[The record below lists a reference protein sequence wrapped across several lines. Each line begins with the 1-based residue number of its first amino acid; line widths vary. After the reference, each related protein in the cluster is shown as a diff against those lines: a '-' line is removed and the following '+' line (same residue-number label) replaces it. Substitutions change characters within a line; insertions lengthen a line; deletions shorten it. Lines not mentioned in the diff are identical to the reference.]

1 MRGWSGAVSRQ
12 YIGFSLNKFFRGVS
26 SHVPEIMAAGT
37 HSPGGPN
44 GIIRSQSFA
53 GFSTLQER
61 RSRCNSFMGNSAV
74 QKKPTS
80 KPKKPHLSGHK
91 ASSGSREPKP
101 ERVEEVYGALKQGL
115 DEYLEVHQTGLDKL
129 TSLMKDMKRNSRLGV
144 LYDLDKQIKT
154 IERYMRRLEF
164 HMSKVDELYEAF
176 CIQRRLREGAS
187 KMKQAFSASPS
198 TKATRESMSEVNRR
212 YKEYTEN
219 MSTLEGELEN
229 MLGEFHIKM
238 KGLAG
243 FARLCPG
250 DQYEIFMRYGRQR
263 WKLKG
268 KIEVNSRQS
277 WDGEEI
283 VFMPLI
289 TDLINIKVTE
299 LKGLAT
305 HILVGSVICETKD
318 LFTAMPQVVAVDV
331 NDLGTIKLN
340 LEVTWFPF
348 DVEDLTLS
356 SGNVSKA
363 TALQRRVSVY
373 SQGTPETPT
382 FQDQSLFWHPSPTQH
397 RLSPTQHRPCPTQH
411 RLSPTQHRLS
421 PTQHRLSFLHGL
433 RNSLLE
439 KLRRSRS
446 FGDLVSLRPRPKSS
460 LEGYVTESTL
470 PDDVFEN
477 GGCGNAE
484 CKRLSFTFS
493 DTSVSSPSLAPGQSN
508 PEITITPP
516 ETCPQPQIPNVEVTV
531 RIHADVVEEA
541 EEGEEEEE
549 SRGSSGSVS
558 TSLVSEEAE
567 SEWERAES
575 QSNGGSVSLCS
586 ERQLSA
592 VSPGGVFP
600 DHAGPDSDGDED
612 DSSEL
617 LKPVELDTEEPGSL
631 TRQLVRRL
639 TSSDILPEAGV
650 LSWAGEGSRAFL
662 ESSLEETLQSLLLRL
677 ESLGQRCRELQDLE
691 QEVMRLEDLLKCRL
705 PGHRSRSSSLS
716 LMVESALESFDFLNT
731 SDFDDDDTGD
741 DHALQRS
748 VFFDMEAES
757 IGPGGPHPEAR
768 GHLSEALTED
778 TGVGN
783 SVAGSPLPLTTGNEN
798 LDVAIVIHLQY
809 CDHLIQLLSSGG
821 SPWQRRAQLQ
831 KLSAQTQL
839 LEELGEISTERLG
852 SITSAADVLPG
863 LAERPARMALWSE
876 WSGSG
881 ALFHATLDRVLK
893 HMHHCY
899 TGPLQERHPHTA
911 ADTVIRLVVSEMV
924 DRSDLASSPTCHP
937 HSALSQVVF
946 PPSALSQDV
955 VSPSALSQ
963 DVVSPSA
970 LSQDVFPPSALSQDV
985 VSPSALSQ
993 DVFPPS
999 ALSQDVF
1006 PPSALSQDVVSP
1018 SALSQDVVSPSA
1030 LSQDVV
1036 SPSALSQDV
1045 VSPSALSQDVV
1056 SPSALSQDVV
1066 SPSAL
1071 SHDVVT
1077 VFQFHS
1083 YVSKHSVEDM
1093 EDHLLQVAR
1102 EAVFAEGLSGGDSE
1116 RCLKELEEV
1125 SHTGLCPRQQ
1135 TLRALASLLSH
1146 QDPQLSEAA
1155 AAYITSAS
1163 SHTPFR
1169 SKAVD
1174 CYTQALWESGVQTQR
1189 SACAALSCLQAVE
1202 SLRAVVSLCDS
1213 ADEEL
1218 RHVAIETLLTFGEE
1232 GRLAYE
1238 QLDTMPREMV
1248 RLGTRRGNAVTTA
1261 F

>member
-1 MRGWSGAVSRQ
+1 MTRATAHCWHQAMELSRRLHW
-12 YIGFSLNKFFRGVS
+12 IRNRPWRARARHREFNRVS
-26 SHVPEIMAAGT
+26 SRVPEIMAAGT

-91 ASSGSREPKP
+91 ASSGSRVPQPK
-101 ERVEEVYGALKQGL
+101 RVEEVYGALKQGL
-115 DEYLEVHQTGLDKL
+115 DEYLEVYQTELDKL

-164 HMSKVDELYEAF
+164 HMSKVDELYEVF
-176 CIQRRLREGAS
+176 CIQRKLREGAS

-198 TKATRESMSEVNRR
+198 TKATRESILEVNRR

-219 MSTLEGELEN
+219 MSTFEVELEN
-229 MLGEFHIKM
+229 LLGEFHIKM

-243 FARLCPG
+243 FARLCSG

-277 WDGEEI
+277 WDGEEM
-283 VFMPLI
+283 VFTPLI

-382 FQDQSLFWHPSPTQH
+382 FQDQSF
-397 RLSPTQHRPCPTQH
+397 
-411 RLSPTQHRLS
+411 
-421 PTQHRLSFLHGL
+421 F
-433 RNSLLE
+433 
-439 KLRRSRS
+439 
-446 FGDLVSLRPRPKSS
+446 
-460 LEGYVTESTL
+460 STL

-477 GGCGNAE
+477 GGCGNSE

-493 DTSVSSPSLAPGQSN
+493 DTSVSSLSPSLAPGQSN
-508 PEITITPP
+508 PEITVTPP
-516 ETCPQPQIPNVEVTV
+516 DTNHWPQIPPREDKGVEEMV
-531 RIHADVVEEA
+531 RVHADVVE

-549 SRGSSGSVS
+549 SGDSGGSVS
-558 TSLVSEEAE
+558 ASLVSEDVE
-567 SEWERAES
+567 SEWERAEF
-575 QSNGGSVSLCS
+575 QLNVGSSSLCS
-586 ERQLSA
+586 EGQLSA
-592 VSPGGVFP
+592 VSPEDVFL
-600 DHAGPDSDGDED
+600 DHAGPDRDGDED

-639 TSSDILPEAGV
+639 TSSDILPEVVG

-662 ESSLEETLQSLLLRL
+662 ESSLEEALHSLLLRL
-677 ESLGQRCRELQDLE
+677 ESPGQRCRELQDLE

-705 PGHRSRSSSLS
+705 PGHRSRSSSPS
-716 LMVESALESFDFLNT
+716 LTVESALESFDFLNT

-741 DHALQRS
+741 DHALHHS
-748 VFFDMEAES
+748 VFFDMEVER
-757 IGPGGPHPEAR
+757 IGPGGQHPEAR

-798 LDVAIVIHLQY
+798 LDMAIVIHLQY
-809 CDHLIQLLSSGG
+809 CEHLIQLLSSGG
-821 SPWQRRAQLQ
+821 NPWQRRAQLQ

-839 LEELGEISTERLG
+839 LEELGEFSTERLG
-852 SITSAADVLPG
+852 CITSAADVLPG
-863 LAERPARMALWSE
+863 LAERPGLMALWSE
-876 WSGSG
+876 CSGSG
-881 ALFHATLDRVLK
+881 GEFHTTLDRVLK
-893 HMHHCY
+893 HMHLSY
-899 TGPLQERHPHTA
+899 TSPLQERHPHTTA
-911 ADTVIRLVVSEMV
+911 ETVIWLVVSEMV
-924 DRSDLASSPTCHP
+924 DRSELASP
-937 HSALSQVVF
+937 

-955 VSPSALSQ
+955 L
-963 DVVSPSA
+963 
-970 LSQDVFPPSALSQDV
+970 
-985 VSPSALSQ
+985 
-993 DVFPPS
+993 
-999 ALSQDVF
+999 
-1006 PPSALSQDVVSP
+1006 
-1018 SALSQDVVSPSA
+1018 
-1030 LSQDVV
+1030 
-1036 SPSALSQDV
+1036 
-1045 VSPSALSQDVV
+1045 
-1056 SPSALSQDVV
+1056 
-1066 SPSAL
+1066 
-1071 SHDVVT
+1071 T

-1083 YVSKHSVEDM
+1083 YISEHSVGDM
-1093 EDHLLQVAR
+1093 EEHLLRVAR
-1102 EAVFAEGLSGGDSE
+1102 EAVFAEGLCSGDSE

-1125 SHTGLCPRQQ
+1125 SHTGLCPQLQ

-1146 QDPQLSEAA
+1146 KDPQLSKAA
-1155 AAYITSAS
+1155 TAYITSAA

-1174 CYTQALWESGVQTQR
+1174 CYTQSLSEGGVVTQR

-1202 SLRAVVSLCDS
+1202 SIRAVVLLCDS

-1218 RHVAIETLLTFGEE
+1218 HHIAIETLLTLGEE

-1238 QLDTMPREMV
+1238 QLDTVPRELV
-1248 RLGTRRGNAVTTA
+1248 QLGTRRGNAVTTA

>member
-1 MRGWSGAVSRQ
+1 
-12 YIGFSLNKFFRGVS
+12 
-26 SHVPEIMAAGT
+26 MAAGT

-91 ASSGSREPKP
+91 ASSGSREPQPK
-101 ERVEEVYGALKQGL
+101 RVEEVYGALKQGL
-115 DEYLEVHQTGLDKL
+115 DEYLEVYQTELDKL

-164 HMSKVDELYEAF
+164 HMSKVDELYEVF
-176 CIQRRLREGAS
+176 CIQRMLREGAS

-198 TKATRESMSEVNRR
+198 TKATRESILEVNRR

-219 MSTLEGELEN
+219 MSTFEVELEN
-229 MLGEFHIKM
+229 LLGEFHIKM

-243 FARLCPG
+243 FARLCSG

-277 WDGEEI
+277 WDGEEM
-283 VFMPLI
+283 VFTPLI

-382 FQDQSLFWHPSPTQH
+382 FQDQSF
-397 RLSPTQHRPCPTQH
+397 
-411 RLSPTQHRLS
+411 
-421 PTQHRLSFLHGL
+421 F
-433 RNSLLE
+433 
-439 KLRRSRS
+439 
-446 FGDLVSLRPRPKSS
+446 
-460 LEGYVTESTL
+460 STL

-477 GGCGNAE
+477 GGCGNSE

-493 DTSVSSPSLAPGQSN
+493 DTSVSSLSPSLAPGQSN
-508 PEITITPP
+508 PEITVTPP
-516 ETCPQPQIPNVEVTV
+516 DTNHWPQIPPREDKGVEEMV
-531 RIHADVVEEA
+531 RVHADVVE

-549 SRGSSGSVS
+549 SGDSGGSVS
-558 TSLVSEEAE
+558 VSLVSEEVE
-567 SEWERAES
+567 SEWERAEF
-575 QSNGGSVSLCS
+575 QLNVGSSSLCS
-586 ERQLSA
+586 ESQLSA
-592 VSPGGVFP
+592 VAPEDVFL
-600 DHAGPDSDGDED
+600 DHAGSDRDGDED

-639 TSSDILPEAGV
+639 TSSDILPEVVG

-662 ESSLEETLQSLLLRL
+662 ESSLEEALHSLLLRL

-716 LMVESALESFDFLNT
+716 LTVESALESFDFLNT

-741 DHALQRS
+741 DHALHHS
-748 VFFDMEAES
+748 VFFDMEVER
-757 IGPGGPHPEAR
+757 IGPGVQHPEAR

-798 LDVAIVIHLQY
+798 LDMAIVIHLQY

-839 LEELGEISTERLG
+839 LEELGEISTECLG

-863 LAERPARMALWSE
+863 LAERPGLMALWSE
-876 WSGSG
+876 CSGSG
-881 ALFHATLDRVLK
+881 GQFHTTLDRVLK
-893 HMHHCY
+893 HMHHSY
-899 TGPLQERHPHTA
+899 TSPLQERHPHTTA
-911 ADTVIRLVVSEMV
+911 ETVIWLVVSEMV
-924 DRSDLASSPTCHP
+924 DRSELASP
-937 HSALSQVVF
+937 

-955 VSPSALSQ
+955 L
-963 DVVSPSA
+963 
-970 LSQDVFPPSALSQDV
+970 
-985 VSPSALSQ
+985 
-993 DVFPPS
+993 
-999 ALSQDVF
+999 
-1006 PPSALSQDVVSP
+1006 
-1018 SALSQDVVSPSA
+1018 
-1030 LSQDVV
+1030 
-1036 SPSALSQDV
+1036 
-1045 VSPSALSQDVV
+1045 
-1056 SPSALSQDVV
+1056 
-1066 SPSAL
+1066 
-1071 SHDVVT
+1071 T

-1083 YVSKHSVEDM
+1083 YVSEHSVGDM
-1093 EDHLLQVAR
+1093 KEHLLQVAR
-1102 EAVFAEGLSGGDSE
+1102 EAVFAEGLRDGDSE

-1125 SHTGLCPRQQ
+1125 SHTGLCPQLQ

-1146 QDPQLSEAA
+1146 KDPQLSKAA
-1155 AAYITSAS
+1155 TAYITSAA

-1174 CYTQALWESGVQTQR
+1174 CYTQSLSEGGVLTQR

-1202 SLRAVVSLCDS
+1202 SIRAVVLLCDS

-1218 RHVAIETLLTFGEE
+1218 HHIAIETLLTLGEE

-1238 QLDTMPREMV
+1238 QLDTVPRELV
-1248 RLGTRRGNAVTTA
+1248 QLGTRRGTTVTTA

>member
-1 MRGWSGAVSRQ
+1 
-12 YIGFSLNKFFRGVS
+12 
-26 SHVPEIMAAGT
+26 MAAGT

-91 ASSGSREPKP
+91 ASSGSRVPQPK
-101 ERVEEVYGALKQGL
+101 RVEEVYGALKQGL
-115 DEYLEVHQTGLDKL
+115 DEYLEVYQTELDKL

-164 HMSKVDELYEAF
+164 HMSKVDELYEVF
-176 CIQRRLREGAS
+176 CIQRKLREGAS

-198 TKATRESMSEVNRR
+198 TKATRESILEVNRR

-219 MSTLEGELEN
+219 MSTFEVELEN
-229 MLGEFHIKM
+229 LLGEFHIKM

-243 FARLCPG
+243 FARLCSG

-277 WDGEEI
+277 WDGEEM
-283 VFMPLI
+283 VFTPLI

-382 FQDQSLFWHPSPTQH
+382 FQDQSF
-397 RLSPTQHRPCPTQH
+397 
-411 RLSPTQHRLS
+411 
-421 PTQHRLSFLHGL
+421 F
-433 RNSLLE
+433 
-439 KLRRSRS
+439 
-446 FGDLVSLRPRPKSS
+446 
-460 LEGYVTESTL
+460 STL

-477 GGCGNAE
+477 GGCGNSE

-493 DTSVSSPSLAPGQSN
+493 DTSVSSLSPSLAPGQSN
-508 PEITITPP
+508 PEITVTPP
-516 ETCPQPQIPNVEVTV
+516 DTNHWPQIPPREDKGVEEMV
-531 RIHADVVEEA
+531 RVHADVVE

-549 SRGSSGSVS
+549 SGDSGGSVS
-558 TSLVSEEAE
+558 ASLVSEDVE
-567 SEWERAES
+567 SEWERVEF
-575 QSNGGSVSLCS
+575 QLNVGSSSLCS
-586 ERQLSA
+586 ESQLSA
-592 VSPGGVFP
+592 VSPEDVFL
-600 DHAGPDSDGDED
+600 DHAGPDRDGDED

-639 TSSDILPEAGV
+639 TSSDVLPEVVG

-662 ESSLEETLQSLLLRL
+662 ESSLEEALHSLLLRL
-677 ESLGQRCRELQDLE
+677 ESPGQRCRELQDLE

-705 PGHRSRSSSLS
+705 PGHRSRSSSPS
-716 LMVESALESFDFLNT
+716 LTVESALESFDFLNT

-741 DHALQRS
+741 DHALHHS
-748 VFFDMEAES
+748 VFFDMEVER
-757 IGPGGPHPEAR
+757 IGPGGQHPEAR

-798 LDVAIVIHLQY
+798 LDMAIVIHLQY
-809 CDHLIQLLSSGG
+809 CEHLIQLLSSGG
-821 SPWQRRAQLQ
+821 NPWQRRAQLQ

-839 LEELGEISTERLG
+839 LEELGEFSTERLG
-852 SITSAADVLPG
+852 CITSAADVLPG
-863 LAERPARMALWSE
+863 LAEMPGLMALWSE
-876 WSGSG
+876 CSGSG
-881 ALFHATLDRVLK
+881 GEFHTTLDRVLK
-893 HMHHCY
+893 HMHLSY
-899 TGPLQERHPHTA
+899 TSPLQERHPHTTA
-911 ADTVIRLVVSEMV
+911 ETVIWLVVSEMV
-924 DRSDLASSPTCHP
+924 DRSELASP
-937 HSALSQVVF
+937 

-955 VSPSALSQ
+955 L
-963 DVVSPSA
+963 
-970 LSQDVFPPSALSQDV
+970 
-985 VSPSALSQ
+985 
-993 DVFPPS
+993 
-999 ALSQDVF
+999 
-1006 PPSALSQDVVSP
+1006 
-1018 SALSQDVVSPSA
+1018 
-1030 LSQDVV
+1030 
-1036 SPSALSQDV
+1036 
-1045 VSPSALSQDVV
+1045 
-1056 SPSALSQDVV
+1056 
-1066 SPSAL
+1066 
-1071 SHDVVT
+1071 T

-1083 YVSKHSVEDM
+1083 YISEHSVGDM
-1093 EDHLLQVAR
+1093 EEHLLLVAR
-1102 EAVFAEGLSGGDSE
+1102 EAVFAEGLSSGDSE

-1125 SHTGLCPRQQ
+1125 SHTGLCPQLQ

-1146 QDPQLSEAA
+1146 KDPQLSKAA
-1155 AAYITSAS
+1155 TAYITSAA

-1174 CYTQALWESGVQTQR
+1174 CYTQSLSEGGVVTQR

-1202 SLRAVVSLCDS
+1202 SIRAVVLLCDS

-1218 RHVAIETLLTFGEE
+1218 HHIAIETLLTLGEE

-1238 QLDTMPREMV
+1238 QLDTVPRELV
-1248 RLGTRRGNAVTTA
+1248 QLGTRRGNAVTTA

>member
-1 MRGWSGAVSRQ
+1 MAMADIGEDQDDLNEVMAMADIGEDQDDLNEVMREEMEDVII
-12 YIGFSLNKFFRGVS
+12 YDGVS
-26 SHVPEIMAAGT
+26 SRVPEIMAAGT

-74 QKKPTS
+74 QKKPT
-80 KPKKPHLSGHK
+80 PKKPHLSGHK
-91 ASSGSREPKP
+91 ASSGSREPQP

-277 WDGEEI
+277 WDGEEMI
-283 VFMPLI
+283 FTPLI

-363 TALQRRVSVY
+363 TALQRRVSIY

-382 FQDQSLFWHPSPTQH
+382 FQDQSF
-397 RLSPTQHRPCPTQH
+397 
-411 RLSPTQHRLS
+411 
-421 PTQHRLSFLHGL
+421 F
-433 RNSLLE
+433 
-439 KLRRSRS
+439 
-446 FGDLVSLRPRPKSS
+446 
-460 LEGYVTESTL
+460 STL

-477 GGCGNAE
+477 GGCGNTE

-508 PEITITPP
+508 PEITVTPP
-516 ETCPQPQIPNVEVTV
+516 ETCPQPQIPNVEVPV

-549 SRGSSGSVS
+549 SRSSSGSVS

-575 QSNGGSVSLCS
+575 QCNGGSVSLCS
-586 ERQLSA
+586 VA
-592 VSPGGVFP
+592 PGGVCP
-600 DHAGPDSDGDED
+600 DLAGPDRDGDED

-662 ESSLEETLQSLLLRL
+662 ESNLEETLQNLLLRL

-705 PGHRSRSSSLS
+705 PGHRSRSSSLT

-748 VFFDMEAES
+748 VFFDMEADS
-757 IGPGGPHPEAR
+757 IGPGDPHPEVR

-839 LEELGEISTERLG
+839 LEELGEISTECLG

-863 LAERPARMALWSE
+863 LSERPAQMALWSE
-876 WSGSG
+876 CSGSG

-899 TGPLQERHPHTA
+899 TRPLQERHPHTA

-937 HSALSQVVF
+937 
-946 PPSALSQDV
+946 PSALSQDV
-955 VSPSALSQ
+955 G
-963 DVVSPSA
+963 
-970 LSQDVFPPSALSQDV
+970 PPSALSQEV
-985 VSPSALSQ
+985 VPPLARSQ
-993 DVFPPS
+993 DM
-999 ALSQDVF
+999 
-1006 PPSALSQDVVSP
+1006 
-1018 SALSQDVVSPSA
+1018 
-1030 LSQDVV
+1030 
-1036 SPSALSQDV
+1036 
-1045 VSPSALSQDVV
+1045 
-1056 SPSALSQDVV
+1056 
-1066 SPSAL
+1066 
-1071 SHDVVT
+1071 VT

-1083 YVSKHSVEDM
+1083 YVSEHSVEDM
-1093 EDHLLQVAR
+1093 EEHLLQVAR
-1102 EAVFAEGLSGGDSE
+1102 EAVFAEGLSCGDSE
-1116 RCLKELEEV
+1116 RCLKELDEV

-1174 CYTQALWESGVQTQR
+1174 CYTQALWEAGVQTQR

-1218 RHVAIETLLTFGEE
+1218 RHVARETLLTFGEE

>member
-1 MRGWSGAVSRQ
+1 MTSG
-12 YIGFSLNKFFRGVS
+12 LD
-26 SHVPEIMAAGT
+26 IMAAGT

-91 ASSGSREPKP
+91 ASSGSRVPQPK
-101 ERVEEVYGALKQGL
+101 RVEEVYGALKQGL
-115 DEYLEVHQTGLDKL
+115 DEYLEVYQTELDKL
-129 TSLMKDMKRNSRLGV
+129 TSLMKDMKRNSRLVRQDCVTICV
-144 LYDLDKQIKT
+144 LCPLQ
-154 IERYMRRLEF
+154 
-164 HMSKVDELYEAF
+164 VDELYEVF
-176 CIQRRLREGAS
+176 CIQRKLREGAS

-198 TKATRESMSEVNRR
+198 TKATRESILEVNRR

-219 MSTLEGELEN
+219 MSTFEVELEN
-229 MLGEFHIKM
+229 LLGEFHIKM

-243 FARLCPG
+243 FARLCSG

-277 WDGEEI
+277 WDGEEM
-283 VFMPLI
+283 VFTPLI

-382 FQDQSLFWHPSPTQH
+382 FQDQSF
-397 RLSPTQHRPCPTQH
+397 
-411 RLSPTQHRLS
+411 
-421 PTQHRLSFLHGL
+421 F
-433 RNSLLE
+433 
-439 KLRRSRS
+439 
-446 FGDLVSLRPRPKSS
+446 
-460 LEGYVTESTL
+460 STL

-477 GGCGNAE
+477 GGCGNSE

-493 DTSVSSPSLAPGQSN
+493 DTSVSSLSPSLAPGQSN
-508 PEITITPP
+508 PEITVTPP
-516 ETCPQPQIPNVEVTV
+516 DTNHWPQIPPREDKGVEEMV
-531 RIHADVVEEA
+531 RVHADVVE

-549 SRGSSGSVS
+549 SGDSGGSVS
-558 TSLVSEEAE
+558 ASLVSEDVE
-567 SEWERAES
+567 SEWER
-575 QSNGGSVSLCS
+575 V
-586 ERQLSA
+586 
-592 VSPGGVFP
+592 
-600 DHAGPDSDGDED
+600 D
-612 DSSEL
+612 SEL

-639 TSSDILPEAGV
+639 TSSDVLPEVVG

-662 ESSLEETLQSLLLRL
+662 ESSLEEALHSLLLRL
-677 ESLGQRCRELQDLE
+677 ESPGQRCRELQDLE

-705 PGHRSRSSSLS
+705 PGHRSRSSSPS
-716 LMVESALESFDFLNT
+716 LTVESALESFDFLNT

-741 DHALQRS
+741 DHECS
-748 VFFDMEAES
+748 EVKVVKNINS
-757 IGPGGPHPEAR
+757 KHPEAR

-798 LDVAIVIHLQY
+798 LDMAIVIHLQY
-809 CDHLIQLLSSGG
+809 CEHLIQLLSSGG
-821 SPWQRRAQLQ
+821 NPWQRRAQLQ

-839 LEELGEISTERLG
+839 LEELGEFSTERLG
-852 SITSAADVLPG
+852 CITSAADVLPG
-863 LAERPARMALWSE
+863 LAEMPGLMALWSE
-876 WSGSG
+876 CSGSG
-881 ALFHATLDRVLK
+881 GEFHTTLDRVLK
-893 HMHHCY
+893 HMHLSY
-899 TGPLQERHPHTA
+899 TSPLQERHPHTTA
-911 ADTVIRLVVSEMV
+911 ETVIWLVVSEMV
-924 DRSDLASSPTCHP
+924 DRSELASP
-937 HSALSQVVF
+937 

-955 VSPSALSQ
+955 L
-963 DVVSPSA
+963 
-970 LSQDVFPPSALSQDV
+970 
-985 VSPSALSQ
+985 
-993 DVFPPS
+993 
-999 ALSQDVF
+999 
-1006 PPSALSQDVVSP
+1006 
-1018 SALSQDVVSPSA
+1018 
-1030 LSQDVV
+1030 
-1036 SPSALSQDV
+1036 
-1045 VSPSALSQDVV
+1045 
-1056 SPSALSQDVV
+1056 
-1066 SPSAL
+1066 
-1071 SHDVVT
+1071 T

-1083 YVSKHSVEDM
+1083 YISEHSVGDM
-1093 EDHLLQVAR
+1093 EEHLLLVAR
-1102 EAVFAEGLSGGDSE
+1102 EAVFAEGLSSGDSE

-1125 SHTGLCPRQQ
+1125 SHTGLCPQLQ

-1146 QDPQLSEAA
+1146 KDPQLSKAA
-1155 AAYITSAS
+1155 TAYITSAA

-1174 CYTQALWESGVQTQR
+1174 CYTQSLSEGGVVTQR
-1189 SACAALSCLQAVE
+1189 SACAALSCLQV
-1202 SLRAVVSLCDS
+1202 R
-1213 ADEEL
+1213 
-1218 RHVAIETLLTFGEE
+1218 EE

-1238 QLDTMPREMV
+1238 QLDTVPRELV
-1248 RLGTRRGNAVTTA
+1248 QLGTRRGNAVTTA

>member
-1 MRGWSGAVSRQ
+1 MAFADIGEDQDDLNEVMREEMEDVFI
-12 YIGFSLNKFFRGVS
+12 YDGVS
-26 SHVPEIMAAGT
+26 SRVPEIMAAGT

-91 ASSGSREPKP
+91 ASSGSREPQPK
-101 ERVEEVYGALKQGL
+101 RVEEVYGALKQGL
-115 DEYLEVHQTGLDKL
+115 DEYLEVYQTELDKL

-164 HMSKVDELYEAF
+164 HMSKVDELYEVF
-176 CIQRRLREGAS
+176 CIQRMLREGAS

-198 TKATRESMSEVNRR
+198 TKATRESILEVNRR

-219 MSTLEGELEN
+219 MSTFEVELEN
-229 MLGEFHIKM
+229 LLGEFHIKM

-243 FARLCPG
+243 FARLCSG

-277 WDGEEI
+277 WDGEEM
-283 VFMPLI
+283 VFTPLI

-382 FQDQSLFWHPSPTQH
+382 FQDQSF
-397 RLSPTQHRPCPTQH
+397 
-411 RLSPTQHRLS
+411 
-421 PTQHRLSFLHGL
+421 F
-433 RNSLLE
+433 
-439 KLRRSRS
+439 
-446 FGDLVSLRPRPKSS
+446 
-460 LEGYVTESTL
+460 STL

-477 GGCGNAE
+477 GGCGNSE

-493 DTSVSSPSLAPGQSN
+493 DTSVSSLSPSLAPGQSN
-508 PEITITPP
+508 PEITVTPP
-516 ETCPQPQIPNVEVTV
+516 DMNHWPQIPPREDKGVEEMV
-531 RIHADVVEEA
+531 RVHADVVE

-549 SRGSSGSVS
+549 SGDSGGSVS
-558 TSLVSEEAE
+558 VSLVSEEVE
-567 SEWERAES
+567 SEWERAEF
-575 QSNGGSVSLCS
+575 QLNVGSSSLCS
-586 ERQLSA
+586 ESQLSA
-592 VSPGGVFP
+592 LAPEDVFL
-600 DHAGPDSDGDED
+600 DHEGSDRDGDED

-617 LKPVELDTEEPGSL
+617 LKPVELDTEAPGGL

-639 TSSDILPEAGV
+639 TSSDILPEVVG

-662 ESSLEETLQSLLLRL
+662 ESSLEEALHSLLLRL
-677 ESLGQRCRELQDLE
+677 ESLGQRCREMQDLE

-716 LMVESALESFDFLNT
+716 LTVESALESFDFLNT

-741 DHALQRS
+741 DHVLHHS
-748 VFFDMEAES
+748 VFFDMEVER
-757 IGPGGPHPEAR
+757 IGPGGQHPEAR

-798 LDVAIVIHLQY
+798 LDMAIVIHLQY

-839 LEELGEISTERLG
+839 LEELGEISTECLG

-863 LAERPARMALWSE
+863 LAERPGLMALWSE
-876 WSGSG
+876 CSGSG
-881 ALFHATLDRVLK
+881 GQFHTTLDRVLK
-893 HMHHCY
+893 HMHHSY
-899 TGPLQERHPHTA
+899 TSPLQERHPHTTA
-911 ADTVIRLVVSEMV
+911 ETVIWLVVSEMV
-924 DRSDLASSPTCHP
+924 DRSELASP
-937 HSALSQVVF
+937 

-955 VSPSALSQ
+955 L
-963 DVVSPSA
+963 
-970 LSQDVFPPSALSQDV
+970 
-985 VSPSALSQ
+985 
-993 DVFPPS
+993 
-999 ALSQDVF
+999 
-1006 PPSALSQDVVSP
+1006 
-1018 SALSQDVVSPSA
+1018 
-1030 LSQDVV
+1030 
-1036 SPSALSQDV
+1036 
-1045 VSPSALSQDVV
+1045 
-1056 SPSALSQDVV
+1056 
-1066 SPSAL
+1066 
-1071 SHDVVT
+1071 T

-1083 YVSKHSVEDM
+1083 YVSEHSVGDM
-1093 EDHLLQVAR
+1093 KEHLLQVAR
-1102 EAVFAEGLSGGDSE
+1102 EAVFAEGLSSGDSE

-1125 SHTGLCPRQQ
+1125 SHTGLCPQLQ

-1146 QDPQLSEAA
+1146 KDPQLSKAA
-1155 AAYITSAS
+1155 TAYITSAA

-1174 CYTQALWESGVQTQR
+1174 CYTQSLSEGGVLTQR

-1202 SLRAVVSLCDS
+1202 SIRAVVLLCDS

-1218 RHVAIETLLTFGEE
+1218 HHIAIETLLTLGEE

-1238 QLDTMPREMV
+1238 QLDTVPRELV
-1248 RLGTRRGNAVTTA
+1248 QLGTRRGTAVTTA

>member
-1 MRGWSGAVSRQ
+1 MAFANIGEDQDDLNEVMREEMEDVFI
-12 YIGFSLNKFFRGVS
+12 YDGVS
-26 SHVPEIMAAGT
+26 SRVPEIMAAGT

-91 ASSGSREPKP
+91 ASSGSREPQPK
-101 ERVEEVYGALKQGL
+101 RVEEVYVALKQGL
-115 DEYLEVHQTGLDKL
+115 DEYLEVYQTELDKL
-129 TSLMKDMKRNSRLGV
+129 TSLMKDMKRNSRLVSQDGV

-164 HMSKVDELYEAF
+164 HMSKVDELYEVF
-176 CIQRRLREGAS
+176 CIQRMLREGAS

-198 TKATRESMSEVNRR
+198 TKATRESILEVNRR

-219 MSTLEGELEN
+219 MSTFEVELEN
-229 MLGEFHIKM
+229 LLGEFHIKM

-243 FARLCPG
+243 FARLCSG

-277 WDGEEI
+277 WDGEEM
-283 VFMPLI
+283 VFTPLI

-382 FQDQSLFWHPSPTQH
+382 FQDQSF
-397 RLSPTQHRPCPTQH
+397 
-411 RLSPTQHRLS
+411 
-421 PTQHRLSFLHGL
+421 F
-433 RNSLLE
+433 
-439 KLRRSRS
+439 
-446 FGDLVSLRPRPKSS
+446 
-460 LEGYVTESTL
+460 STL

-477 GGCGNAE
+477 GGCGNSE

-493 DTSVSSPSLAPGQSN
+493 DTSVSSLSPSLAPGQSN
-508 PEITITPP
+508 PEITVTPP
-516 ETCPQPQIPNVEVTV
+516 DMNHWPQIPPREDKGVEEMV
-531 RIHADVVEEA
+531 RVHADVVE

-549 SRGSSGSVS
+549 SGDSGGSVS
-558 TSLVSEEAE
+558 VSLVSEEVE
-567 SEWERAES
+567 SEWERAEF
-575 QSNGGSVSLCS
+575 QLNVGSSSLCS
-586 ERQLSA
+586 ESQLSA
-592 VSPGGVFP
+592 LAPEDVFL
-600 DHAGPDSDGDED
+600 DHAGSDRDGDED

-639 TSSDILPEAGV
+639 TSSDILPEVVG
-650 LSWAGEGSRAFL
+650 LSWAGEGSKAFL
-662 ESSLEETLQSLLLRL
+662 ESSLEEALHSLLLRL
-677 ESLGQRCRELQDLE
+677 ESLGQRCREMQDLE

-716 LMVESALESFDFLNT
+716 LTVESALESFDFLNT

-741 DHALQRS
+741 DHVLHHS
-748 VFFDMEAES
+748 VFFDMEVER
-757 IGPGGPHPEAR
+757 IGPGGQHPEAR

-798 LDVAIVIHLQY
+798 LDMAIVIHLQY

-839 LEELGEISTERLG
+839 LEELGEISTECLG

-863 LAERPARMALWSE
+863 LAERPGLMALWSE
-876 WSGSG
+876 CSGSG
-881 ALFHATLDRVLK
+881 GQFHTTLDRVLK
-893 HMHHCY
+893 HMHHSY
-899 TGPLQERHPHTA
+899 TSPLQERHPHTTA
-911 ADTVIRLVVSEMV
+911 ETVIWLVVSEMV
-924 DRSDLASSPTCHP
+924 DRSELAS
-937 HSALSQVVF
+937 
-946 PPSALSQDV
+946 PPSSALSQDV
-955 VSPSALSQ
+955 L
-963 DVVSPSA
+963 
-970 LSQDVFPPSALSQDV
+970 
-985 VSPSALSQ
+985 
-993 DVFPPS
+993 
-999 ALSQDVF
+999 
-1006 PPSALSQDVVSP
+1006 
-1018 SALSQDVVSPSA
+1018 
-1030 LSQDVV
+1030 
-1036 SPSALSQDV
+1036 
-1045 VSPSALSQDVV
+1045 
-1056 SPSALSQDVV
+1056 
-1066 SPSAL
+1066 
-1071 SHDVVT
+1071 T

-1083 YVSKHSVEDM
+1083 YVSEHSVGDM
-1093 EDHLLQVAR
+1093 KEHLLQVAR
-1102 EAVFAEGLSGGDSE
+1102 EAVFAEGLSSGDSE

-1125 SHTGLCPRQQ
+1125 SHTGLCPQLQ

-1146 QDPQLSEAA
+1146 KDPQLSKAA
-1155 AAYITSAS
+1155 TAYITSAA

-1174 CYTQALWESGVQTQR
+1174 CYTQSLSEGGVLTQR

-1202 SLRAVVSLCDS
+1202 SIRAVVLLCDS

-1218 RHVAIETLLTFGEE
+1218 HHIAIETLLTLGEE

-1238 QLDTMPREMV
+1238 QLDTVPRELV
-1248 RLGTRRGNAVTTA
+1248 QLGTRRGTAVTTA

>member
-1 MRGWSGAVSRQ
+1 MYRRVRTYNHIKMKRYRYAYS
-12 YIGFSLNKFFRGVS
+12 VS
-26 SHVPEIMAAGT
+26 SRIPEIMAAGT

-74 QKKPTS
+74 QKKPQS

-91 ASSGSREPKP
+91 GGSSSREPQPK
-101 ERVEEVYGALKQGL
+101 RLEEVYTALKQGL
-115 DEYLEVHQTGLDKL
+115 DEYLEVHQTELDKL

-176 CIQRRLREGAS
+176 CIQSRLREGAS
-187 KMKQAFSASPS
+187 RMKQAFSSSPS
-198 TKATRESMSEVNRR
+198 TKGTKESIAEVNRR

-219 MSTLEGELEN
+219 MSTFESELEN
-229 MLGEFHIKM
+229 LLGEFHIKM

-277 WDGEEI
+277 WDGDEM

-305 HILVGSVICETKD
+305 HMLVGSVICETKE

-340 LEVTWFPF
+340 LEVTWYPF

-382 FQDQSLFWHPSPTQH
+382 FQDTSFFKW
-397 RLSPTQHRPCPTQH
+397 RPYPVERQ
-411 RLSPTQHRLS
+411 
-421 PTQHRLSFLHGL
+421 RLSFLHML
-433 RNSLLE
+433 RDSLLE

-446 FGDLVSLRPRPKSS
+446 FGDLASLRPRPKSS
-460 LEGYVTESTL
+460 LEVYSTL

-477 GGCGNAE
+477 GGCGVAE

-493 DTSVSSPSLAPGQSN
+493 DTSGSTPSPAPSSHSPGLSN
-508 PEITITPP
+508 PEITVTPP
-516 ETCPQPQIPNVEVTV
+516 ETDPSPTQILPTREDS
-531 RIHADVVEEA
+531 IA
-541 EEGEEEEE
+541 EEHLVEEEEE
-549 SRGSSGSVS
+549 EAYEEDGETGSRGSRG
-558 TSLVSEEAE
+558 TSASLASDEAE
-567 SEWERAES
+567 VAEDSEWERTES
-575 QSNGGSVSLCS
+575 QRNSGSNCGSVARFLCS
-586 ERQLSA
+586 DSHLSTVA
-592 VSPGGVFP
+592 PEDVFL
-600 DHAGPDSDGDED
+600 DQNDE
-612 DSSEL
+612 
-617 LKPVELDTEEPGSL
+617 LKPVELDTEEAGSL
-631 TRQLVRRL
+631 TRQLVKRL
-639 TSSDILPEAGV
+639 TSSEIVPQSGASLEGGGN

-662 ESSLEETLQSLLLRL
+662 ESSLEEAIHSLLMRL
-677 ESLGQRCRELQDLE
+677 ESLTHRCRELQDLE

-716 LMVESALESFDFLNT
+716 LTVESALESFDFLNT
-731 SDFDDDDTGD
+731 SDFDDEDTGD
-741 DHALQRS
+741 DNGILSIPQRS
-748 VFFDMEAES
+748 PLFDTDGER
-757 IGPGGPHPEAR
+757 IGGQHPEAR

-809 CDHLIQLLSSGG
+809 CNHLIQLLTSVVGV
-821 SPWQRRAQLQ
+821 WQRRSLLL
-831 KLSAQTQL
+831 KLSGQTQL
-839 LEELGEISTERLG
+839 LEELAEISADRMG
-852 SITSAADVLPG
+852 AITSAADVLPD
-863 LAERPARMALWSE
+863 LAKRPHLMTLWSE
-876 WSGSG
+876 CSGSAG
-881 ALFHATLDRVLK
+881 LFHTTLDRVFK
-893 HMHHCY
+893 HMNQCY
-899 TGPLQERHPHTA
+899 AAVLQEKHPHG
-911 ADTVIRLVVSEMV
+911 ADTVIGVVVGEMV
-924 DRSDLASSPTCHP
+924 DRSELVAAHSPP
-937 HSALSQVVF
+937 AA
-946 PPSALSQDV
+946 ALSQDV
-955 VSPSALSQ
+955 L
-963 DVVSPSA
+963 
-970 LSQDVFPPSALSQDV
+970 
-985 VSPSALSQ
+985 
-993 DVFPPS
+993 
-999 ALSQDVF
+999 
-1006 PPSALSQDVVSP
+1006 
-1018 SALSQDVVSPSA
+1018 
-1030 LSQDVV
+1030 
-1036 SPSALSQDV
+1036 
-1045 VSPSALSQDVV
+1045 
-1056 SPSALSQDVV
+1056 
-1066 SPSAL
+1066 
-1071 SHDVVT
+1071 T

-1083 YVSKHSVEDM
+1083 YILQHEVQDM
-1093 EDHLLQVAR
+1093 ETHLLHLAR
-1102 EAVFAEGLSGGDSE
+1102 EEVFAEALHTGDYS
-1116 RCLKELEEV
+1116 RCLAEMEEV
-1125 SHTGLCPRQQ
+1125 PVSTLWPRNS
-1135 TLRALASLLSH
+1135 TLRALASLLTAE
-1146 QDPQLSEAA
+1146 DPQVNKATADYLS
-1155 AAYITSAS
+1155 SGAS
-1163 SHTPFR
+1163 HSHFR
-1169 SKAVD
+1169 ARAVE
-1174 CYTQALWESGVQTQR
+1174 CYTQALSEAGGQSQR
-1189 SACAALSCLQAVE
+1189 VACSALSCLQAVE
-1202 SLRAVVSLCDS
+1202 SIRAVVALCDS

-1238 QLDTMPREMV
+1238 QLDTVPGEII